1 VKRGGGILTLNH
13 GRRDCSLSKG
23 SRLGGRGAVDSYELL
38 PRQGETTSRHMIRT
52 YVILSL
58 VFLLIGTLPAWPY
71 SKTWGYY
78 PCSMLVALLSIVLIL
93 TLSGRL

>member
-1 VKRGGGILTLNH
+1 MV
-13 GRRDCSLSKG
+13 RR
-23 SRLGGRGAVDSYELL
+23 
-38 PRQGETTSRHMIRT
+38 MIRT
-52 YVILSL
+52 YVILL
-58 VFLLIGTLPAWPY
+58 LIFLLIGTLPAWPY